1 MKVIGKDSKPRQYR
15 RSTPVGRLRS
25 NAAKVTRHASLV
37 QIRIMSWGEV
47 DDERVA
53 QVLNRMSGIQ
63 ILVSEAD
70 RILEKLER
78 SGFVPPKKSGALV
91 YQIGQ
96 RHQLLILR
104 RATQDEDYAARGVE
118 QSRLDRCAQ
127 RSLLQLER
135 LDGEQ
140 WCRDVDPVRLHRAGD
155 TKGIPE
161 FGAPRLAY
169 GVLYARL
176 PRTFRTDSGRYTD
189 PLKQTL
195 LARDDGRRVR

>member
-1 MKVIGKDSKPRQYR
+1 MGTRQRDPSSDGKSKPRQYR

-63 ILVSEAD
+63 VLVSEAD
-70 RILEKLER
+70 KILEKLER

-96 RHQLLILR
+96 PVMISPKARMKYKSVFKQALKADPRLLDELVVDQLLPTGEVVVR
-104 RATQDEDYAARGVE
+104 RGK
-118 QSRLDRCAQ
+118 
-127 RSLLQLER
+127 QLPFMTPKSH
-135 LDGEQ
+135 L
-140 WCRDVDPVRLHRAGD
+140 
-155 TKGIPE
+155 
-161 FGAPRLAY
+161 
-169 GVLYARL
+169 L
-176 PRTFRTDSGRYTD
+176 PRDLPGASHGSH
-189 PLKQTL
+189 
-195 LARDDGRRVR
+195 

>member
-1 MKVIGKDSKPRQYR
+1 MGTRQRDPGSDGKSKPRQYR

-63 ILVSEAD
+63 VLVSEAD
-70 RILEKLER
+70 KILEKLER

-96 RHQLLILR
+96 HVMISPKARPKYMEVFKQALR
-104 RATQDEDYAARGVE
+104 ED
-118 QSRLDRCAQ
+118 
-127 RSLLQLER
+127 
-135 LDGEQ
+135 
-140 WCRDVDPVRLHRAGD
+140 
-155 TKGIPE
+155 
-161 FGAPRLAY
+161 PRLLDDLVVDNLLPT
-169 GVLYARL
+169 GEVVVRRGWQLPFMLPKSHLL
-176 PRTFRTDSGRYTD
+176 PRDLPEEFLGSH
-189 PLKQTL
+189 
-195 LARDDGRRVR
+195 